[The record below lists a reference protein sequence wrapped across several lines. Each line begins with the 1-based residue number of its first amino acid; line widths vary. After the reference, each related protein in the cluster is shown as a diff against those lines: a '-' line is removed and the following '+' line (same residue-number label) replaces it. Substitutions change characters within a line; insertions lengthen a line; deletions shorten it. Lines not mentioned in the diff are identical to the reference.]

1 MDVDIQDEAAGLL
14 ALFETGPETFAWRD
28 PIPREMEEQR
38 VRMSD
43 TLIFDILLAEGGIR
57 HASSLYPPTDAE
69 SLHRLLEAICNS
81 TYDAVKQDSL
91 IYFLLKWHKDGR
103 EMDFSESRCIQP
115 QFVILA
121 DAYWHLDTGINVES
135 EMVLT
140 DVVAKPRLPQLKAL
154 LALHLTAY
162 EQSLLHNYAID
173 PPQKLSAASVS
184 TIQDLA
190 CLRHVQ
196 SGEYAAA
203 IKLDRQLPPG
213 GMVAKDRRQMMD
225 DLMASMPLVERQLLE
240 VELEQLTAAPRPS
253 VSVSQSWTNKAT
265 NSTDLSMSW
274 ESVRNPSSSTA
285 TKSAPTAAA
294 AAHKS
299 NGTPSMATPTISQK
313 SGAPRFGAPLG
324 ATPHTEMFAPLS
336 FPSSAST
343 ASPGASAFAPSMSVG
358 RVPLIGSTTHQQTPS
373 SAGRA
378 SASSA
383 RPGSLFEIAGSANQ
397 APNAFYTPPQSISAG
412 AKRPFGQDTPRTPRA
427 SASPQRPEPVS
438 GASAGATTAD
448 GDITMQTDEDAI
460 AADLADI
467 TQTDAS
473 RVENT
478 AGTEDEESPTAEFS
492 TSIFGR
498 NRSTSADIPRVSAR
512 RLRQEKSDSPFIPGA
527 FGPTT
532 DDEVSITT
540 IERLKEQISRDASE
554 HAIELLKS
562 ETMFCI
568 ILDNIDIYLR
578 KFQERITNRNAMIH
592 ATNVAVI
599 AIKGPKLG
607 AADLQAKLD
616 LRGNRMKATFSDI
629 RPTKEDGDHMN
640 AAFEGLV
647 AEMLVRYFPG
657 SSMWKG
663 RRTMLQTIE
672 ETIPKD
678 RPLEV
683 EVTDTRPLGV
693 IDVNSG
699 SKKGVIEALK
709 EIQEKSTVPQEE
721 WSKKSPHV
729 IQGDWLTVS
738 NMRAARRERVD
749 DVNAM
754 ERLEYVEEISA
765 LWHFALNATH
775 MLMRVHF
782 GNAITD
788 HTSLAKHKG
797 LLQRTWD
804 AKKPNYAAAKALIR
818 HSIRKNVR
826 VFSGLV
832 ESQK

>member
-121 DAYWHLDTGINVES
+121 DAYWHLDTGINVERAVSLLSDQRLNGDYISKIIQALSLSDNPHTCIRNYVHTVQPLLTEPRDMDAYAIALADSSLMDAWHYQRTFS
-135 EMVLT
+135 ERSPSRPRLVRKILDFCLT
-140 DVVAKPRLPQLKAL
+140 PKPRLPQLKAL

-358 RVPLIGSTTHQQTPS
+358 RVPLIGPTTHQQTPS
-373 SAGRA
+373 SAGRP

-438 GASAGATTAD
+438 AASAGATTAD

-478 AGTEDEESPTAEFS
+478 AATEDEESPTAEFS

-532 DDEVSITT
+532 DDEG
-540 IERLKEQISRDASE
+540 ER
-554 HAIELLKS
+554 
-562 ETMFCI
+562 
-568 ILDNIDIYLR
+568 
-578 KFQERITNRNAMIH
+578 ERISMPPPPPPATTSRKSRASGASAGSASARRRVSPSPPPAPRPARATRANSNARR
-592 ATNVAVI
+592 
-599 AIKGPKLG
+599 K
-607 AADLQAKLD
+607 D
-616 LRGNRMKATFSDI
+616 LRQSIPGGFMDEEEDDDVPPLPPPTPTTRKGIRKPRASKANERDEMTAEELT
-629 RPTKEDGDHMN
+629 RPTRRSTRLSTAPSVGE
-640 AAFEGLV
+640 
-647 AEMLVRYFPG
+647 
-657 SSMWKG
+657 SSPEPASPTKPSTKA
-663 RRTMLQTIE
+663 RS
-672 ETIPKD
+672 
-678 RPLEV
+678 
-683 EVTDTRPLGV
+683 TR
-693 IDVNSG
+693 
-699 SKKGVIEALK
+699 
-709 EIQEKSTVPQEE
+709 KST
-721 WSKKSPHV
+721 
-729 IQGDWLTVS
+729 
-738 NMRAARRERVD
+738 
-749 DVNAM
+749 
-754 ERLEYVEEISA
+754 
-765 LWHFALNATH
+765 
-775 MLMRVHF
+775 
-782 GNAITD
+782 
-788 HTSLAKHKG
+788 
-797 LLQRTWD
+797 
-804 AKKPNYAAAKALIR
+804 AAATGAPAR
-818 HSIRKNVR
+818 SSRKKR
-826 VFSGLV
+826 
-832 ESQK
+832 